1 MTLKKLRVKNVKI
14 MTGSATQDYVVPEPT
29 NVFGAIPTKTAEK
42 VSFVKVSTAFSLNFQ
57 TTTNVRLAIN
67 ASVKIV
73 KTVNA
78 LENNKMERSVIL
90 RINALVKSVT
100 NFTVEV
106 K

>member
-1 MTLKKLRVKNVKI
+1 MLKRLRVKNVKI
-14 MTGSATQDYVVPEPT
+14 MTGSATQDYAVLEPI
-29 NVFGAIPTKTAEK
+29 NVFGAIPIKTAKK

-67 ASVKIV
+67 VSVEIV
-73 KTVNA
+73 RTVNA
-78 LENNKMERSVIL
+78 LENNKMELCVIL
-90 RINALVKSVT
+90 KINASVKSAI